1 MKWKS
6 ALLCVL
12 LLVGLTCTAY
22 AHPGRTDANGG
33 HYNRSTGEYH
43 YHHGYPAHQHYGGVC
58 PYAYD
63 DRTGQNSGS
72 SGGSSGSSSSSWASG
87 NSNSNR
93 NSNSSTS
100 SSGNSTA
107 GSSSSS
113 GQHSRTSNSSSTTKQ
128 RAKRANT
135 VWLITLIF
143 LAVILNPVLSSFI
156 WFVIEMIKD
165 AIVKARKRK
174 RLDAPKKPPAAPAPP
189 QVSPPEPPQRRPHR
203 LDLSDR
209 FNVSYNGKLITLYG
223 LPCTQISHVG
233 YLRET
238 RQLFVRFRSS
248 GLVDVY
254 FDVPLAVCS
263 EFVRSQYPDRYYSTF
278 IDRKYL
284 VQHID
289 AGTDMLNDS

>member
-33 HYNRSTGEYH
+33 HYNHSTGEYH

-87 NSNSNR
+87 NSNS
-93 NSNSSTS
+93 STS

-113 GQHSRTSNSSSTTKQ
+113 GQHSHTSDSSSTTKQ
-128 RAKRANT
+128 RAKRANKDRWIT
-135 VWLITLIF
+135 VIF
-143 LAVILNPVLSSFI
+143 IAVMFSPIYGPFIWLAV
-156 WFVIEMIKD
+156 ETIKD
-165 AIVKARKRK
+165 ALAKARNRK
-174 RLDAPKKPPAAPAPP
+174 RLKAPKKPPAAPPP
-189 QVSPPEPPQRRPHR
+189 PPVSPPEPPQRRPHR

-209 FNVSYNGKLITLYG
+209 FNVSYNGKLVTLYG
-223 LPCTQISHVG
+223 LPCAQISHVG
-233 YLRET
+233 YLRDT
-238 RQLFVRFRSS
+238 RQLLVRFRSS
-248 GLVDVY
+248 GLVGVY

-289 AGTDMLNDS
+289 AGTGMLNDS